1 MWYLLWKS
9 YIIQASRQILREV
22 NSEGTVHQRD
32 HKLVWQ
38 DHFSFGSSFCWN
50 CGNYNKLKLYGLFTY
65 GTVDSFSRK
74 IIWLEVCRTN
84 SNPMDVE
91 AMYVK
96 VAKSLK
102 LVPEMLRTDHGN
114 ETGVMTAA
122 HCRLRQNTDAHRY
135 RISVA
140 KLRIE
145 NFWSHFRRT
154 FTSWLVNF
162 FKQMVD
168 EGLLELGNHFYL
180 FLFFRFATN
189 RTKRLCRTLEH
200 TSY

>member
-1 MWYLLWKS
+1 MKIIHYPSVQGNSSRSKLRRNGPSKISQINVAGSLQLWVKLLW
-9 YIIQASRQILREV
+9 
-22 NSEGTVHQRD
+22 
-32 HKLVWQ
+32 
-38 DHFSFGSSFCWN
+38 N
-50 CGNYNKLKLYGLFTY
+50 CDSYNKLKLCGLFTY

-91 AMYVK
+91 TMYVK
-96 VAKSLK
+96 AAKSLK

-114 ETGVMTAA
+114 KTGVMTAA

-168 EGLLELGNHFYL
+168 EGLLEMGNHFYL
-180 FLFFRFATN
+180 LLFFRFATN

-200 TSY
+200 TSYQII